1 MSYDGTTLSTAEP
14 ETLMKSDMQLHKD
27 VLAELTWDPRV
38 AHKEIAIAA
47 KDGVVTLTG
56 SVPSFAEKWAAER
69 AVEKVA
75 GVKVVANELTVSV
88 PTPYFHS
95 DTEIAHKVVDVF
107 AWDIQVPD
115 DKIKTVVTNGWVTLE
130 GEVEWK
136 FQRDAAAKAVRNLA
150 GVRGV
155 TNNITMMPK
164 SASPLDV
171 SRSIKDALERRA
183 DVTAEHITVQTR
195 GSVVTLKG
203 NVPTFADRR
212 AIEGA
217 AWSAPGVTDVH
228 DELAVAF

>member
-1 MSYDGTTLSTAEP
+1 
-14 ETLMKSDMQLHKD
+14 MKSDMQLHKD

-38 AHKEIAIAA
+38 AHKEIAVSA
-47 KDGVVTLTG
+47 KDSVVTLTG
-56 SVPSFAEKWAAER
+56 SVPSFAEKSAAER
-69 AVEKVA
+69 AVERVA
-75 GVKVVANELTVSV
+75 GVKVVANDLIVSV
-88 PTPYFHS
+88 PTAFYHS
-95 DTEIAHKVVDVF
+95 DTEIAHKVVDAF
-107 AWDIQVPD
+107 EWDMEVPD
-115 DKIKTVVTNGWVTLE
+115 DKIKTAVTNGWVTLE

-155 TNNITMMPK
+155 TNNIKMIPR
-164 SASPLDV
+164 SVSPFDV
-171 SRSIKDALERRA
+171 SRSIKAALERRA
-183 DVTAEHITVQTR
+183 DRTAEHVTVQTQ

-203 NVPTFADRR
+203 SVPTFGDRR